1 MGGSAVLYGIG
12 ARLDSQPELLFT
24 LRQADHFEL
33 LNSATVSSSLD
44 KSGGVQE
51 GLDTSELSAIFD
63 NILLFALQLSTLADL
78 CIGIL
83 PLMLTT
89 ENVCPIL
96 KFSYKWRLHLHHTIH
111 ECALLFFFKNQEEI
125 EQNFPE
131 PLQEVW
137 DILNPSKSACG

>member
-1 MGGSAVLYGIG
+1 MIVQILSGIHCEQLFFSNKVKPSLTWIWPQDHLKKICQAPVL
-12 ARLDSQPELLFT
+12 PF
-24 LRQADHFEL
+24 
-33 LNSATVSSSLD
+33 
-44 KSGGVQE
+44 
-51 GLDTSELSAIFD
+51 ELSAIFD